1 MSSSNPIDPTVPA
14 VVEAA
19 TGSQESE
26 HGQLL
31 LDEPAPGVARLT
43 IHNVAKRNAL
53 DHAILGQFA
62 ALVPDLDARCLIITG
77 EGVMF
82 SSGYDLRGVHAPLVG
97 DEAERLIAHPFHA
110 ALQAIEEFPYPT
122 IAVLNGH
129 AIGGGLELAIS
140 CDLRIAA
147 DTIRLG
153 MPPAKLGLIYSHTGI
168 RKFLEVV
175 GAARTRELFLTGRRI
190 DARKALAWNLVNEV
204 TEPEALAEHALILAR
219 EMAANAPLAQAGNK
233 RVINELLQAAGQLD
247 ADLEQELIDLRIACF
262 YTDDFAEGVSAFAQ
276 RRPANFQGR

>member
-1 MSSSNPIDPTVPA
+1 LSSSSPAIPPTGP
-14 VVEAA
+14 EQTA
-19 TGSQESE
+19 T
-26 HGQLL
+26 GQLL

-43 IHNVAKRNAL
+43 IHNVARRGAL
-53 DHAILGQFA
+53 NHAILGQFA
-62 ALVPDLDARCLIITG
+62 TIVPELDARCLIITG
-77 EGVMF
+77 EGIMF

-97 DEAERLIAHPFHA
+97 DEAERLIAHPFNA
-110 ALQAIEEFPYPT
+110 ALQAIEQFPYPT

-168 RKFLEVV
+168 RKFIQVV

-190 DARKALAWNLVNEV
+190 DARTAHAWNLVNEV
-204 TEPEALAEHALILAR
+204 TQPEALVEHALLLAR
-219 EMAANAPLAQAGNK
+219 EMAANAPLAQTGNK
-233 RVINELLQAAGQLD
+233 RVINELLHAAGLLD
-247 ADLEQELIDLRIACF
+247 PDLEQELIELRIACF
-262 YTDDFAEGVSAFAQ
+262 YTDDFAEGVSAFAD